1 MYCSYCGTEVEEN
14 DKFCKNCGKSLE
26 VSELT
31 ETVQSEE
38 VQSVAVQSEEAQSV
52 AVQSEEAQSVTEQ
65 SEEARLEPAQERVVW
80 KPQPAA
86 EGTEGRQKKTT
97 RRMVAA
103 VVVGGLVVFLIV
115 SSVFVTSYM
124 KAGRAVRQWE
134 KSYDTPSYDLP
145 EDDTANSGDDWDTE
159 DDRYWD
165 EDESAENWEYAPG
178 EDGAQGNLF

>member
-38 VQSVAVQSEEAQSV
+38 
-52 AVQSEEAQSVTEQ
+52 AQSVTEQ
-65 SEEARLEPAQERVVW
+65 SEEARLESAQERVVW

-86 EGTEGRQKKTT
+86 EGRQKKTT

-103 VVVGGLVVFLIV
+103 VVVGGLVVFFIV

-124 KAGRAVRQWE
+124 KAGRAARQWE

-178 EDGAQGNLF
+178 EDGTQGNLF